1 MKSLLLFLAGVLV
14 GANVVYFMVARDC
27 RAPATDTT
35 TPVGAPTPATRPAP
49 NRQASTPGGGNATTP
64 AQASTPRAAPPAT
77 SQTSPAALAALA
89 QLSGSGLLLPV
100 AGITPRQLTDTFTDA
115 RSEGR
120 SHDAIDIMAARGTPV
135 LATADGKVVKLF
147 TSVRGGLT
155 IYEFDPTESYAYYY
169 AHLDRYEPGLA
180 EGQSIKRGD
189 VIGYVGSTGD
199 ASPEAPHL
207 HFAIVVLGP
216 EKKWWQGTAVNPYPL
231 LTSTR

>member
-27 RAPATDTT
+27 RAPIATPREVPVTT
-35 TPVGAPTPATRPAP
+35 APAPATKPVA
-49 NRQASTPGGGNATTP
+49 TPQPPVPVSGNATTP
-64 AQASTPRAAPPAT
+64 AAQPAATDAAPAVT
-77 SQTSPAALAALA
+77 AAALA

-100 AGITPRQLTDTFTDA
+100 AGITPKQLTDTFTDA
-115 RSEGR
+115 RGEGR
-120 SHDAIDIMAARGTPV
+120 SHEALDIMAARGTPV
-135 LATADGKVVKLF
+135 LATSDGKVVKLF

-155 IYEFDPTESYAYYY
+155 IYEFDPTETYAYYY
-169 AHLDRYEPGLA
+169 AHLDRYQAGLA

-207 HFAIVVLGP
+207 HFAIFALGP
-216 EKKWWQGTAVNPYPL
+216 EKQWWKGTAINPYPL
-231 LTSTR
+231 LTAAR